1 MSKPIVVPD
10 MIWDNRAMIPSPGDG
25 AEGGEG

>member
-1 MSKPIVVPD
+1 MSKPIGIPD
-10 MIWDNRAMIPSPGDG
+10 MIWESKLMIPSPGDG